1 MQIAP
6 VATAHTEA
14 ITTATTPI
22 TTPTNAR
29 TTTVEDVADIDL
41 GGGRRGSQRNWAV
54 RWLSTGLS
62 GHEKFL
68 PLIAVVAA
76 AVALAAPVHA
86 DPDVDFANELHTY
99 GIYGQKDYNAWIGK
113 IKCKRLYRG
122 VDADDYESARFI
134 FTNLQKGSTT
144 EQSWQFL
151 GAAISTYCPDQM
163 PVLEQA
169 AAGPS

>member
-22 TTPTNAR
+22 TTPTNLR
-29 TTTVEDVADIDL
+29 TTTAEDVAEIDPA
-41 GGGRRGSQRNWAV
+41 GGRYGPQTNRAV

-62 GHEKFL
+62 AQEKFL

-76 AVALAAPVHA
+76 AVALAAPAHA

-113 IKCKRLYRG
+113 IACKRLYNG
-122 VDADDYESARFI
+122 VDQDAYKSAAFV
-134 FTNLQKGSTT
+134 NMQLQKGSST

-151 GAAISTYCPDQM
+151 GAALRTYCPDKM
-163 PVLEQA
+163 PVLEA
-169 AAGPS
+169 AAR